1 MPGGHLQ
8 HVYIGFFLIR
18 LSQNRMANRAQFL
31 KRRLILTQDKAKFYV
46 QGKVL
51 LSKNMQL
58 ELELRD
64 AVMIAQNVTLS
75 NT

>member
-1 MPGGHLQ
+1 
-8 HVYIGFFLIR
+8 
-18 LSQNRMANRAQFL
+18 MANRAQFL
-31 KRRLILTQDKAKFYV
+31 KRWLILTQDKAKFYV
-46 QGKVL
+46 HGKVF

-58 ELELRD
+58 ELKNIVEPFLRD